1 MALNEIK
8 RDADSISVNVTNAV
22 ESGDLVAFNSGLC
35 GVAETDAKLNEDGAT
50 YSATIRTAG
59 IFNLPAG
66 SAGTP
71 ATGEA
76 VFITPPAAGPGAPVA
91 FAASGTKVGTI
102 HSVRPDGSLYVILNK

>member
-8 RDADSISVNVTNAV
+8 RDADSISVRVTSAV
-22 ESGDLVAFNSGLC
+22 DSGELVAFNSGLC
-35 GVAETDAKLNEDGAT
+35 GVAETDAKLNDDGVT
-50 YSATIRTAG
+50 YSATIRTVG

-66 SAGTP
+66 SASTP
-71 ATGEA
+71 DIGEA
-76 VFITPPAAGPGAPVA
+76 VFITPPAAGPASPVA